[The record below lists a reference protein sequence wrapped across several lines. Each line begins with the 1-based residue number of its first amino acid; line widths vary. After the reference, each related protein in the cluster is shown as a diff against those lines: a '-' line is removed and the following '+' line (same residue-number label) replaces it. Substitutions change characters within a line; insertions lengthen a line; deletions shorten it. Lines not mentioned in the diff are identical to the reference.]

1 MDFIS
6 LQLVQCEKNL
16 VTQGYRTKSYDFI
29 LNLRERLSWCLPA
42 LLADEGKTQRDNP
55 RANVLGSGPDQR
67 RWHALKCNLAL
78 GWPRACDHANLSSS
92 AWPHLV
98 PERMCGRPPGA
109 GKRTSLN
116 WRAERA
122 RLASPHHFQMQRGP
136 ASQLPDG
143 VTLWHLCNR
152 SKRASRPFSS
162 LVMPSSWLARWI
174 MVLLLPKEAVPRSKT
189 PLTLPDTDPSCF
201 SVLVAC
207 TWAAA
212 QSRGGHTA
220 RGHQSGERQSA
231 WAVQCTET
239 WNMNGAPVWHYL
251 WGEWRALSST
261 VWSPCQEVSCPMDA
275 RREHKESMDSLK
287 WQTIFNLET
296 RQFRKSDD
304 MSVKIIKVFLL

>member
-231 WAVQCTET
+231 WAAQCTET
-239 WNMNGAPVWHYL
+239 QKWMVPPYGTIYGASDGLCHLQFEAHAKRSAVPWTHGGNTRKAWTL
-251 WGEWRALSST
+251 WSGKRFLTWKPGNSERVMICQWR
-261 VWSPCQEVSCPMDA
+261 
-275 RREHKESMDSLK
+275 
-287 WQTIFNLET
+287 
-296 RQFRKSDD
+296 
-304 MSVKIIKVFLL
+304 